1 MNLHLKSIRSFGA
14 ALIISAAALLPAA
27 LLSASQVQAQ
37 ASGCQEDFQKN
48 MAPRQALINRINGF
62 RAKRPTAGQACS
74 TLGQLVAAD
83 SRMITWM
90 NANKDWC
97 QIPDQL
103 VEQLKE
109 SSGQA
114 VRSRTQACTAAKSQQ
129 GQIARARAAQQRAAD
144 QGGGGG
150 APAAVGSGVK
160 LPQGAL

>member
-1 MNLHLKSIRSFGA
+1 MAIVIAYPMSMSRGCMNLHLKSIRSFGA

-90 NANKDWC
+90 NANKDWY
-97 QIPDQL
+97 PHSKL
-103 VEQLKE
+103 RLA
-109 SSGQA
+109 S
-114 VRSRTQACTAAKSQQ
+114 
-129 GQIARARAAQQRAAD
+129 
-144 QGGGGG
+144 G
-150 APAAVGSGVK
+150 APLVQPLKSKVDWLA
-160 LPQGAL
+160 LPSER